1 MKGVNSVPL
10 LLGPPFYRR
19 VRPRSTAQAAPR
31 CCRGDWINALVQ
43 LRRG

>member
-19 VRPRSTAQAAPR
+19 HQASKDITLSPTEGCASSTIDA
-31 CCRGDWINALVQ
+31 
-43 LRRG
+43 